1 MELTLQE
8 LMAVRDGLGTV
19 QISNVVLSAIDKVDS
34 KLRQLGYERKTVAL
48 PKTKY
53 QKRTHYK
60 YEYVQINPC

>member
-19 QISNVVLSAIDKVDS
+19 QLSNVLLSAINKVDS
-34 KLRQLGYERKTVAL
+34 ELKQLGYERKMVAL
-48 PKTKY
+48 PKAKY

-60 YEYVQINPC
+60 YEYVQIEK